1 MQHHKTEKI
10 SFNGRDLVVNEIT
23 VAQVDEWEAALGQ
36 DDDTKMHK
44 LDQFMG
50 KSLPVSGLRLC
61 VPDLTDK
68 DLTVAPSEIEK
79 VYDAVEKVN
88 PFFLKYAENM
98 ARLGKELMAI
108 NKDQE
113 KE

>member
-10 SFNGRDLVVNEIT
+10 TFRGRELVVNEIT

-36 DDDTKMHK
+36 GGGVEPHK
-44 LDQFMG
+44 LDQLMG

-68 DLTVAPSEIEK
+68 DLTVAPSEIAQ

-88 PFFLKYAENM
+88 PFFLRYVENM
-98 ARLGKELMAI
+98 ARLGEALMAASK
-108 NKDQE
+108 NQE

>member
-1 MQHHKTEKI
+1 MAHHKTETI

-23 VAQVDEWEAALGQ
+23 VVQIEEWEDALGK
-36 DDDTKMHK
+36 DDGIGRHK
-44 LDQFMG
+44 LDQLMG

-61 VPDLTDK
+61 VPDLTDA

-88 PFFLKYAENM
+88 PFFLKSVENM
-98 ARLGKELMAI
+98 SRLGEALMAR

-113 KE
+113 KQ

>member
-1 MQHHKTEKI
+1 MQHHKTETI
-10 SFNGRDLVVNEIT
+10 TFMGRELVVNEIT
-23 VAQVDEWEAALGQ
+23 VAQVDEWEKALGQ
-36 DDDTKMHK
+36 DGDIKMHK
-44 LDQFMG
+44 LDLLLG

-68 DLTVAPSEIEK
+68 DLTVALSEIEK
-79 VYDAVEKVN
+79 VYDAVERVN

-98 ARLGKELMAI
+98 ARLGEALMTGS
-108 NKDQE
+108 KDQE